1 MKFIRYFSRD
11 NARTPMQ
18 WNNKANAGFSPEGIK
33 TWLPV
38 NENYKFINA
47 ELEEKDS
54 DSVLA
59 FYRKLSELR
68 KVYKSLIFGDYRE
81 IFSDNEEF
89 FAFERSLNNEKLT
102 TVVNFSLNPVKIP
115 DEITRRKLIL
125 SSERIFETSELKPLE
140 ARIYKNN

>member
-1 MKFIRYFSRD
+1 M
-11 NARTPMQ
+11 
-18 WNNKANAGFSPEGIK
+18 
-33 TWLPV
+33 

-68 KVYKSLIFGDYRE
+68 KVYNSLIFGDYRE